1 MAAVSTACAAAGGAA
16 VGALSSG
23 GGLSSGL
30 PAAAVLFALP
40 MCLLYVPEYQM
51 DPYPTVVGG
60 LLKRHPM
67 AAWFALLAPT
77 GLVLGRLVAAIATGT
92 ARRAGGGGG
101 TLVAVAAAA
110 GTMWAVDTV
119 AAVLLGR
126 HVAREI
132 AKPSIFKASSKEIAS
147 AFLMIGLRYFL
158 YRHVF
163 HTIGCGGRLARFTS
177 PEHTA
182 PV

>member
-1 MAAVSTACAAAGGAA
+1 VAAVSTACAAAGGAA

-77 GLVLGRLVAAIATGT
+77 GLVLGRLVAAIVTATATGT
-92 ARRAGGGGG
+92 ARRAG
-101 TLVAVAAAA
+101 TLVA
-110 GTMWAVDTV
+110 V

-126 HVAREI
+126 HIAREI
-132 AKPSIFKASSKEIAS
+132 AKPSIFKASSKEIVS

-158 YRHVF
+158 YQYVF
-163 HTIGCGGRLARFTS
+163 HIIGSGGHLAWFTS
-177 PEHTA
+177 PEHAAA

>member
-77 GLVLGRLVAAIATGT
+77 GLVLGRLVAAIVTATATGT
-92 ARRAGGGGG
+92 ARRAG
-101 TLVAVAAAA
+101 TLVAVAATA
-110 GTMWAVDTV
+110 GAMWAADAV

-126 HVAREI
+126 HIAREI
-132 AKPSIFKASSKEIAS
+132 AKPSIFKASSKEIVS

-158 YRHVF
+158 YQYVF
-163 HTIGCGGRLARFTS
+163 HIIGSGGHLAWFTS

>member
-1 MAAVSTACAAAGGAA
+1 
-16 VGALSSG
+16 
-23 GGLSSGL
+23 
-30 PAAAVLFALP
+30 

-51 DPYPTVVGG
+51 DCYPTVEGG
-60 LLKRHPM
+60 VLKRHPM
-67 AAWFALLAPT
+67 ASWFALLAPT
-77 GLVLGRLVAAIATGT
+77 GLVLGRLVAAIVTATATGT
-92 ARRAGGGGG
+92 ARRAG
-101 TLVAVAAAA
+101 TLVAVAATA
-110 GTMWAVDTV
+110 GAMWAADAV

-163 HTIGCGGRLARFTS
+163 HTIGCGGRLAWFTS